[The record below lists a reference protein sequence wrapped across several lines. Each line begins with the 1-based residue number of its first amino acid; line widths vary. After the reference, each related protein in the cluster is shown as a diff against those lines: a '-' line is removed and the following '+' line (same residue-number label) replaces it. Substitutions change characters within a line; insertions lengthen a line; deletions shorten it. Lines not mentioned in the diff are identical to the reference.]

1 MHNVNA
7 SAFPINRVYNDRTEE
22 ACHIERR
29 EPQACVIRI
38 DNSFSPFLPP
48 FHSNNPLHT
57 IERASKSL
65 QGRSN
70 WTGIFFF
77 FPLHFFLHLTK
88 ISSAK
93 CRAEHSS
100 WGNCLRL
107 ASFAALSLVLL
118 LFSLAWLIWGEEGRG
133 CGWWVYGCQTTA
145 LSRHFSLWL

>member
-1 MHNVNA
+1 MD
-7 SAFPINRVYNDRTEE
+7 S
-22 ACHIERR
+22 R
-29 EPQACVIRI
+29 ESQACVITI

-107 ASFAALSLVLL
+107 ASFCCPVPSAAIVLFGLVNLGERKELL
-118 LFSLAWLIWGEEGRG
+118 VVECMDARQLCCHAIFPLGYDGA
-133 CGWWVYGCQTTA
+133 Y
-145 LSRHFSLWL
+145 